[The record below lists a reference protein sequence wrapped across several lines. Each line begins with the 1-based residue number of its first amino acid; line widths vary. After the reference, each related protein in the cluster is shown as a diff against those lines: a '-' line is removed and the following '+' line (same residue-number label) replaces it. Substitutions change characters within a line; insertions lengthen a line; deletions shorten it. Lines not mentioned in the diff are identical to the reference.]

1 VRFKP
6 TAARVP
12 KAVARH
18 VVAAATARLFATAR
32 RHCSELSKYRYHRLE
47 IPAIG
52 YEKKGSAFNESG
64 RTTRMGAVRK
74 ASTKAQ
80 KILSP

>member
-1 VRFKP
+1 
-6 TAARVP
+6 
-12 KAVARH
+12 
-18 VVAAATARLFATAR
+18 
-32 RHCSELSKYRYHRLE
+32 LSKYRYHRLE